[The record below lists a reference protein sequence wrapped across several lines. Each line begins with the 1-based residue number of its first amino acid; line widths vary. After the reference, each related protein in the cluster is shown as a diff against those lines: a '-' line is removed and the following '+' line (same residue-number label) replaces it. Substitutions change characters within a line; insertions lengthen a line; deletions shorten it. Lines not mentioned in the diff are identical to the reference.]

1 MTKRGALLAQAEA
14 IALKDYVWC
23 PINFWVSGALVR
35 PYVKGWED
43 NSADTHHTRW
53 LSVDEQARVSTSH
66 A

>member
-1 MTKRGALLAQAEA
+1 
-14 IALKDYVWC
+14 
-23 PINFWVSGALVR
+23 VR